1 MREIRVKGMII
12 RSNTEWKVQGDKR
25 ITYLCNIAKR
35 TFVDKIVPKII
46 RDSGTELINLNE
58 IIKVQKEY
66 YESLYKSKN
75 KTETKINETKSFN
88 RNNPL
93 KKNIFWITK

>member
-1 MREIRVKGMII
+1 MII

-25 ITYLCNIAKR
+25 ITYLHNLAKR

-58 IIKVQKEY
+58 IIKVQK
-66 YESLYKSKN
+66 
-75 KTETKINETKSFN
+75 
-88 RNNPL
+88 
-93 KKNIFWITK
+93 

>member
-1 MREIRVKGMII
+1 MII

-25 ITYLCNIAKR
+25 ITYLHNLAKR

-75 KTETKINETKSFN
+75 KLKLTLMKLNLLTVIIHLNKYILDHEINNSLEDKV
-88 RNNPL
+88 
-93 KKNIFWITK
+93 